1 MKLHQSIKPSTYS
14 VSHHPQPLPRV
25 LTLSAFTMAMV
36 SLNLSLSLAAD
47 AATAATTV
55 TKPSTTKTTPT
66 KTTTKTTTTTT
77 TTTKTTKTASSSTKN
92 VNKPPVKTSAKT
104 SAKTSVKTSV
114 KTTPTAPTTKPTSR
128 LQPSTSGDTAEFTP
142 IINTPPNPEPVL
154 NTSPVMDA
162 PSADTPSK
170 KTATRANEVKGG
182 KAAGLS
188 YDPTINNG
196 VPYPPSYGLDV
207 PSNLTLAQAQQYLVK
222 VSPKVAADNAAIVS
236 NELRAESTKGLNKPI
251 VYLGASATHVHVD
264 NNIDTTG
271 IKNNLAID
279 NAVNNN
285 IGNLPITLPLPTT
298 AVDIG
303 GLITDPIPNSIPAN
317 VDKNRTG
324 ANVTVLWSAYNGH
337 KTEAV
342 TSLLNG
348 MTDESRADAD
358 LSLDEQY
365 TTLTK
370 RYFQTQLAI
379 MAAYLRAD
387 ALNAIRA
394 TDHAAQRA
402 LDVGLISKVERLEA
416 KKALADAEYE
426 NSKALNDAELAMTA
440 LQRLLRTPYFI
451 KPTSPLFVSTKP
463 LPPLSYFQ
471 QQAKMHHPGFDKVAA
486 KYNQAKA
493 LHEFSE
499 SAYKPNVTV
508 FGRSEIDADPNW
520 IAGVSAN
527 WKLWGGVDRRTSTQ
541 SSLAKL
547 HQAEFSQVDVSD
559 NIMLLVEK
567 NWQTVNNARDN
578 FIALNTNI
586 ELASEMLRFRQLGF
600 KEGVNT
606 ALEVMQ
612 AEANLE
618 KAKTEQA
625 KAANDYVQAMADLMQ
640 SCGTPLEFNR
650 YMQAADVKLPAIY
663 FEHRKN

>member
-1 MKLHQSIKPSTYS
+1 MKLHHSIKPSTYP
-14 VSHHPQPLPRV
+14 VSHHPQPLSRV

-36 SLNLSLSLAAD
+36 SLNLSLSLD
-47 AATAATTV
+47 ATAATTV

-66 KTTTKTTTTTT
+66 KTTTKTT
-77 TTTKTTKTASSSTKN
+77 KTASSPTKN
-92 VNKPPVKTSAKT
+92 ANKLP
-104 SAKTSVKTSV
+104 VKTSV
-114 KTTPTAPTTKPTSR
+114 KTTPVAPIIKPTSR

-142 IINTPPNPEPVL
+142 VINTPPNPEPVL
-154 NTSPVMDA
+154 NASPATDV

-170 KTATRANEVKGG
+170 KTATRSNEVKGG

-236 NELRAESTKGLNKPI
+236 NEMRAESTKGLNKPI

-271 IKNNLAID
+271 IKNNPANAID

-298 AVDIG
+298 PVDIG
-303 GLITDPIPNSIPAN
+303 GLVTDPIPNSIPVN

-527 WKLWGGVDRRTSTQ
+527 WKLWGGVDRRISTQ

-586 ELASEMLRFRQLGF
+586 ELASKMLRFRQLGF

>member
-36 SLNLSLSLAAD
+36 SLNLSLSLAA
-47 AATAATTV
+47 TAATTI

-66 KTTTKTTTTTT
+66 KPTTKTTTTT
-77 TTTKTTKTASSSTKN
+77 KTIKTASSPTKN
-92 VNKPPVKTSAKT
+92 ANKSPVKTSAKT
-104 SAKTSVKTSV
+104 
-114 KTTPTAPTTKPTSR
+114 TPAATTTKPTSR

-142 IINTPPNPEPVL
+142 LINTPPNPEPVL
-154 NTSPVMDA
+154 NASPATDA

-236 NELRAESTKGLNKPI
+236 NELRAQSTKGLNKPI

-264 NNIDTTG
+264 DNIDTTG
-271 IKNNLAID
+271 IKNNLANPID

-285 IGNLPITLPLPTT
+285 SGNLPITLPLPTT
-298 AVDIG
+298 PADIG
-303 GLITDPIPNSIPAN
+303 GLITDPIPNSIPVNIGKNNTSAN
-317 VDKNRTG
+317 I
-324 ANVTVLWSAYNGH
+324 TVLWSAYNGH

-547 HQAEFSQVDVSD
+547 HQAEFSQVDVND

-606 ALEVMQ
+606 AVEVMQ

>member
-1 MKLHQSIKPSTYS
+1 MKLHQSIKPSTYP

-25 LTLSAFTMAMV
+25 LTLSAFTVAMV
-36 SLNLSLSLAAD
+36 SLNLSLSLAA
-47 AATAATTV
+47 TAATTI

-77 TTTKTTKTASSSTKN
+77 TKTIKTTSSPTKN
-92 VNKPPVKTSAKT
+92 ANKSPVKTSA
-104 SAKTSVKTSV
+104 

-154 NTSPVMDA
+154 NASPVTDA

-547 HQAEFSQVDVSD
+547 HQAEFSQVDVND

-606 ALEVMQ
+606 AVEVMQ

>member
-36 SLNLSLSLAAD
+36 SLNLSLSLAA
-47 AATAATTV
+47 TAAPTV
-55 TKPSTTKTTPT
+55 TKPSTTKTTST

-77 TTTKTTKTASSSTKN
+77 TKTTKTTSSPTKN
-92 VNKPPVKTSAKT
+92 ANKPPVKTSAKI
-104 SAKTSVKTSV
+104 
-114 KTTPTAPTTKPTSR
+114 TPVAPTIKPTSR

-154 NTSPVMDA
+154 NASPATDA

-285 IGNLPITLPLPTT
+285 IGNLPITLPLPATP
-298 AVDIG
+298 VDIG
-303 GLITDPIPNSIPAN
+303 GLITDPIPNSIPVN

-547 HQAEFSQVDVSD
+547 HQAEFSQVDVND

-606 ALEVMQ
+606 AVEVMQ

-618 KAKTEQA
+618 KAKTDPNALFAVGWFSGREQA
-625 KAANDYVQAMADLMQ
+625 SAEQCAVSLK
-640 SCGTPLEFNR
+640 T
-650 YMQAADVKLPAIY
+650 VKNAPK
-663 FEHRKN
+663 FW

>member
-1 MKLHQSIKPSTYS
+1 MKLHHSIKPSTYP
-14 VSHHPQPLPRV
+14 VSHHPQPLSRV

-36 SLNLSLSLAAD
+36 SLNLSLSLD
-47 AATAATTV
+47 ATAATTV

-66 KTTTKTTTTTT
+66 KTTTKTT
-77 TTTKTTKTASSSTKN
+77 KTASSPTKN
-92 VNKPPVKTSAKT
+92 ANKLP
-104 SAKTSVKTSV
+104 VKTSV
-114 KTTPTAPTTKPTSR
+114 KTTPVAPIIKPTSR

-142 IINTPPNPEPVL
+142 VINTPPNPEPVL
-154 NTSPVMDA
+154 NASPATDV

-170 KTATRANEVKGG
+170 KTATRSNEVKGG

-271 IKNNLAID
+271 IKNNPANAID

-298 AVDIG
+298 PVDIG
-303 GLITDPIPNSIPAN
+303 GLVTDPIPNSIPVN

-527 WKLWGGVDRRTSTQ
+527 WKLWGGVDRRISTQ

-606 ALEVMQ
+606 AVEVMQ

>member
-36 SLNLSLSLAAD
+36 SLNLSLSLAA
-47 AATAATTV
+47 TAATTI

-66 KTTTKTTTTTT
+66 KTTTKTTKTTP
-77 TTTKTTKTASSSTKN
+77 TKTTKTTSTPTKN
-92 VNKPPVKTSAKT
+92 ANKPPVKTSAKI
-104 SAKTSVKTSV
+104 
-114 KTTPTAPTTKPTSR
+114 TPVAPTIKPTSR
-128 LQPSTSGDTAEFTP
+128 LQPSTSGDIAEFTP
-142 IINTPPNPEPVL
+142 VINTPPNPEPVL
-154 NTSPVMDA
+154 NASPVTDA

-170 KTATRANEVKGG
+170 KTATRANDVKGG
-182 KAAGLS
+182 KVAGLS

-527 WKLWGGVDRRTSTQ
+527 WKLWGGVDRRISTQ

-547 HQAEFSQVDVSD
+547 HQAEFSQVDVND

-606 ALEVMQ
+606 AVEVMQ

>member
-14 VSHHPQPLPRV
+14 VSHHPQPLSRV

-36 SLNLSLSLAAD
+36 SLNLSLSL

-77 TTTKTTKTASSSTKN
+77 TKTTKTTSSPTKN
-92 VNKPPVKTSAKT
+92 ANKPPVKTSAKT
-104 SAKTSVKTSV
+104 SAKNSVKTLA
-114 KTTPTAPTTKPTSR
+114 KTTPAAPTTKPTSR

-154 NTSPVMDA
+154 NASPVTDA

-547 HQAEFSQVDVSD
+547 HQAEFSQVDVND

-606 ALEVMQ
+606 AVEVMQ

>member
-1 MKLHQSIKPSTYS
+1 MKLHQSIKPSTYP

-25 LTLSAFTMAMV
+25 LTLSAFTVAMV
-36 SLNLSLSLAAD
+36 SLNLSLSL

-77 TTTKTTKTASSSTKN
+77 TKTIKTTSSPTKN
-92 VNKPPVKTSAKT
+92 ANKSPVKTSAKT
-104 SAKTSVKTSV
+104 
-114 KTTPTAPTTKPTSR
+114 TPAAATIKPTSR

-142 IINTPPNPEPVL
+142 VINTPPNPEPVL
-154 NTSPVMDA
+154 NASPVMDA

-170 KTATRANEVKGG
+170 KTATRSNEVKGG

-264 NNIDTTG
+264 DNVDTTG

-547 HQAEFSQVDVSD
+547 HQAEFSQVDVND

-606 ALEVMQ
+606 AVEVMQ

>member
-1 MKLHQSIKPSTYS
+1 MKLHQSIKPSTYP
-14 VSHHPQPLPRV
+14 VSHHLQPLSRV

-36 SLNLSLSLAAD
+36 SLNLSLSLAA
-47 AATAATTV
+47 TAAPTV
-55 TKPSTTKTTPT
+55 TKPSTTKTTST

-77 TTTKTTKTASSSTKN
+77 TKTTKTTSSPTKN

-104 SAKTSVKTSV
+104 SAKNSVKTLA
-114 KTTPTAPTTKPTSR
+114 KTTPAAPTTKPTSR

-154 NTSPVMDA
+154 NASPATDA

-170 KTATRANEVKGG
+170 KTATRANQVKGG

-264 NNIDTTG
+264 DNIDTTG
-271 IKNNLAID
+271 IKNNLANPID

-285 IGNLPITLPLPTT
+285 IGNLPITLPLPSTP
-298 AVDIG
+298 VDIG

-379 MAAYLRAD
+379 MVAYLRAD

-402 LDVGLISKVERLEA
+402 LDVGLISKIERLEA
-416 KKALADAEYE
+416 KK
-426 NSKALNDAELAMTA
+426 
-440 LQRLLRTPYFI
+440 P
-451 KPTSPLFVSTKP
+451 
-463 LPPLSYFQ
+463 
-471 QQAKMHHPGFDKVAA
+471 
-486 KYNQAKA
+486 
-493 LHEFSE
+493 
-499 SAYKPNVTV
+499 
-508 FGRSEIDADPNW
+508 
-520 IAGVSAN
+520 
-527 WKLWGGVDRRTSTQ
+527 
-541 SSLAKL
+541 
-547 HQAEFSQVDVSD
+547 
-559 NIMLLVEK
+559 
-567 NWQTVNNARDN
+567 
-578 FIALNTNI
+578 
-586 ELASEMLRFRQLGF
+586 
-600 KEGVNT
+600 
-606 ALEVMQ
+606 
-612 AEANLE
+612 
-618 KAKTEQA
+618 
-625 KAANDYVQAMADLMQ
+625 
-640 SCGTPLEFNR
+640 
-650 YMQAADVKLPAIY
+650 
-663 FEHRKN
+663 

>member
-1 MKLHQSIKPSTYS
+1 MKLHQSIKPSTYP

-25 LTLSAFTMAMV
+25 LTLSAFTVAMV
-36 SLNLSLSLAAD
+36 SLNLSLSL

-77 TTTKTTKTASSSTKN
+77 TKTIKTTSSPTKN
-92 VNKPPVKTSAKT
+92 ANKSPVKTSAKT
-104 SAKTSVKTSV
+104 
-114 KTTPTAPTTKPTSR
+114 TPAAATIKPTSR
-128 LQPSTSGDTAEFTP
+128 LQPSTSGDIAEFTP
-142 IINTPPNPEPVL
+142 VINTPPNPEPVL
-154 NTSPVMDA
+154 NASPVTDA

-251 VYLGASATHVHVD
+251 VYLGASATHLHVD
-264 NNIDTTG
+264 DNVDTTG

-527 WKLWGGVDRRTSTQ
+527 WKLWGGVDRRISTQ

-547 HQAEFSQVDVSD
+547 HQAEFSQVDVND

-606 ALEVMQ
+606 AVEVMQ

>member
-36 SLNLSLSLAAD
+36 SLNLSLSLAA
-47 AATAATTV
+47 TAATTI

-66 KTTTKTTTTTT
+66 KPTTKTTTTT
-77 TTTKTTKTASSSTKN
+77 KTIKTASSPTKN
-92 VNKPPVKTSAKT
+92 ANKSPVKTSAKT
-104 SAKTSVKTSV
+104 
-114 KTTPTAPTTKPTSR
+114 TPAATTTKPTSR

-142 IINTPPNPEPVL
+142 LINTPPNPEPVL
-154 NTSPVMDA
+154 NASPATDA

-236 NELRAESTKGLNKPI
+236 NELRAQSTKGLNKPI

-264 NNIDTTG
+264 DNIDTTG
-271 IKNNLAID
+271 IKNNLANPID

-298 AVDIG
+298 PADIG
-303 GLITDPIPNSIPAN
+303 GLITDPIPNSIPVNIGKNNTSAN
-317 VDKNRTG
+317 I
-324 ANVTVLWSAYNGH
+324 TVLWSAYNGH

-547 HQAEFSQVDVSD
+547 HQAEFSQVDVND

-606 ALEVMQ
+606 AVEVMQ

>member
-1 MKLHQSIKPSTYS
+1 MKLHHSIKPSTYP
-14 VSHHPQPLPRV
+14 VSHHPQPLSRV

-36 SLNLSLSLAAD
+36 SLNLSLSLD
-47 AATAATTV
+47 ATAATTV

-66 KTTTKTTTTTT
+66 KTTTKTT
-77 TTTKTTKTASSSTKN
+77 KTASSPTKN
-92 VNKPPVKTSAKT
+92 ANKLP
-104 SAKTSVKTSV
+104 VKTSV
-114 KTTPTAPTTKPTSR
+114 KTTPVAPIIKPTSR

-142 IINTPPNPEPVL
+142 VINTPPNPEPVL
-154 NTSPVMDA
+154 NASPATDV

-170 KTATRANEVKGG
+170 KTATRSNEVKGG

-271 IKNNLAID
+271 IKNNPANAID

-298 AVDIG
+298 PVDIG
-303 GLITDPIPNSIPAN
+303 GLVTDPIPNSIPVN

-527 WKLWGGVDRRTSTQ
+527 WKLWGGVDRRISTQ

-586 ELASEMLRFRQLGF
+586 ELASKMLRFRQLGF